1 MKYLI
6 PFFIL
11 ILTHMNTN
19 AQNQHPMKIAMVS
32 VFVENPTK
40 AFQYYTDTLGF
51 EEVMYS
57 PEQYI
62 AIVRSPLQEQGP
74 MLLLEPVMP
83 GGLEIAKKYKEELYE
98 KGIPAMSFGADDIHK
113 TVKELKAKGV
123 VFKKHPVKTDFGY
136 EAVFDDAQGNY
147 IQLIQME

>member
-6 PFFIL
+6 PLFIL
-11 ILTHMNTN
+11 ILTHMSTK

-32 VFVENPTK
+32 VFVESPSK
-40 AFQYYTDTLGF
+40 AFHYYTDTLGF

-62 AIVRSPLQEQGP
+62 AIVRSPLQEEGP

-83 GGLEIAKKYKEELYE
+83 GGLEIAKNYKEELYE
-98 KGIPAMSFGADDIHK
+98 KGIPVISFGADDIHK
-113 TVKELKAKGV
+113 TVKELKKKGV
-123 VFKKHPVKTDFGY
+123 VFKKDPVKTDFGY
-136 EAVFDDAQGNY
+136 EAVFDDDNGNY
-147 IQLIQME
+147 LQLIQME